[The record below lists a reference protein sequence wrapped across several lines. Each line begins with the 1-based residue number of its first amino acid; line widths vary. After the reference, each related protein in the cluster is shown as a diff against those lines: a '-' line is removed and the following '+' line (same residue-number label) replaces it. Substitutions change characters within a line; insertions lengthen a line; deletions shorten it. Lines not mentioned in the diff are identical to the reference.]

1 MVGIFIY
8 KEFNIKDIIPALK
21 GAARQTSV
29 VMIMVSTS
37 SILGW
42 FISQQRIPQN
52 LAEAMLSLSNNPYI
66 IMIMAVVII
75 LIAGMFLQASPLIV
89 MILPILT
96 PVVASVGW
104 DLTQFGVIACIALC
118 IGQVSPPVASV
129 LMTTMGIAQIGVD
142 KVLPYILPVIGMMII
157 VLAVVVLFPSLSLWL
172 PNIMAI

>member
-1 MVGIFIY
+1 MFLMEGLGI
-8 KEFNIKDIIPALK
+8 IIA
-21 GAARQTSV
+21 V
-29 VMIMVSTS
+29 VAVVLLVII
-37 SILGW
+37 ILGW